1 MKINIVGVEPITSE
15 QLKEVIDLLQA
26 KIDSINNKRKDKG
39 YGDELLSIKNAT
51 LYVRF
56 QKHNKEIDGYENV
69 MIIESETDKYTGTVH
84 DYEVN
89 YNINYGRRGRHIN
102 KNKQWLN

>member
-1 MKINIVGVEPITSE
+1 MKINVVGVEPITTE
-15 QLKEVIDLLQA
+15 QLKEVVDLLQA
-26 KIDSINNKRKDKG
+26 DIDSINNKKKDRG
-39 YGDELLSIKNAT
+39 EEDLLSIKNAT

-56 QKHNKEIDGYENV
+56 QKYNKEIDGYENV

>member
-1 MKINIVGVEPITSE
+1 MKINVVGVEPITSE
-15 QLKEVIDLLQA
+15 QLKEVVDLLQA
-26 KIDSINNKRKDKG
+26 DIDSINNKKKDRG
-39 YGDELLSIKNAT
+39 EEDLLSIKNAT

-56 QKHNKEIDGYENV
+56 QKYNKEIDGYENV

>member
-1 MKINIVGVEPITSE
+1 MSVEE
-15 QLKEVIDLLQA
+15 LKEKLL
-26 KIDSINNKRKDKG
+26 D
-39 YGDELLSIKNAT
+39 
-51 LYVRF
+51 
-56 QKHNKEIDGYENV
+56 DGYENV